1 MLTVKACL
9 GRQGGRLG
17 RLHPEGLCQYLAQ
30 LREEQRLFA
39 EGGHT
44 GGARLLLDIR
54 PVVGGQDNDGRII
67 VQAADLAG
75 DFDAVHIRS
84 LNDDT
89 PIIIL
94 TAYDWSDIEV
104 EAKAA
109 GVTAFCSKPM
119 FMSDLRETLMSAL
132 GQNQTDAAQELLPQ
146 KNADFKGRHILL
158 VEDNELN
165 REIAQEILRE
175 YGFRVDTAENG
186 AVAVEK
192 VSTAAPGSY
201 DLVLMDVQM
210 PVMDGYTATRQIRAL
225 GDPALAKIPILAM
238 TANAFDEDRRNAL
251 ESGMNGFLSKP
262 IVIGDLVQELR
273 KIL

>member
-1 MLTVKACL
+1 M
-9 GRQGGRLG
+9 
-17 RLHPEGLCQYLAQ
+17 
-30 LREEQRLFA
+30 
-39 EGGHT
+39 
-44 GGARLLLDIR
+44 
-54 PVVGGQDNDGRII
+54 
-67 VQAADLAG
+67 
-75 DFDAVHIRS
+75 
-84 LNDDT
+84 
-89 PIIIL
+89 
-94 TAYDWSDIEV
+94 
-104 EAKAA
+104 
-109 GVTAFCSKPM
+109 TAFCSKPM

-192 VSTAAPGSY
+192 VCTAAPGSY

-210 PVMDGYTATRQIRAL
+210 PVMDGYTATRKIRAL
-225 GDPALAKIPILAM
+225 DDPARAKIPILAM